1 MLRPHLRRLAV
12 PALALL
18 LLAVLVQGGART
30 ALVNQ
35 GMDLLFRLRGPLAPD
50 QRIVIVGVDE
60 ASLGEYGQW
69 PFARRLHADLLTRL
83 DGAAAVAFDF
93 LFPEAGADDAR
104 LGAAL
109 AQGPPTVLAV
119 APDGRGG
126 WLQPSATLGGYAGV
140 GHIQTMLSGDGIV
153 RRVVLAPGER
163 IPAFSVALARAAG
176 AALPPDLGPDPH
188 TINFHGPESTFLT
201 LSYRDVL
208 AGRYPP
214 RVFAGRYV
222 LVGAQALGLG
232 DSHVTAF
239 TRKTP
244 TPGIEIQATILANLL
259 QGSFIRT
266 LGWLPPALIALFCL
280 LPLLVWPRGGEGRNL
295 LLNLLLAVAVAAAA
309 LVLFHRHLFFD
320 YAGPLLFLLFSYLF
334 YLLQELVS
342 AAGRIV
348 QQARSLDR
356 RLDAR
361 LQQVYHP
368 PSSARDAG
376 ARAEGFFFSPSGLQ
390 GHLARLQEAA
400 AALGLQH
407 HFLEN
412 LLHREL
418 PPLILWESASGAPVF
433 ANAAFRELW
442 PVFSGHGE
450 GEGQELPALAD
461 FVGQIEARPVEEE
474 GEGRAQRFDL
484 QVVRMATGRRFFQGS
499 MHRLLEPDTGFSGEL
514 AVLQD
519 ITEIKE
525 LERVKDE
532 VVSIVSHELKQPL
545 TVILGYGQM
554 LIEDL
559 DGAER
564 SYAQKICG
572 QAERLNRMIR
582 DFLDIA
588 RLESGRQQVKRLPF
602 PLERMLADALET
614 IRTAATKKGIVLEEE
629 VPEQTSPYNGD
640 EALLLHAVL
649 NLLDNAVKFSPA
661 GSVVRLGLREEAER
675 FVLVVAD
682 QGPGIAEEE
691 RQRIFG
697 KFQRGSRTEKDE
709 GFGLGLHLVHQIVEG
724 HNGTIQTLA
733 VPVGACFEIVLPKSE

>member
-1 MLRPHLRRLAV
+1 MLRPHLRRLAA

-18 LLAVLVQGGART
+18 LLAVLVQSGART

-35 GMDLLFRLRGPLAPD
+35 GMDLLFRLRGPLPPD

-69 PFARRLHADLLTRL
+69 PFARHLHAALLARL

-93 LFPEAGADDAR
+93 LFPEAGADDAV

-126 WLQPSATLGGYAGV
+126 WLQPSATLAGYAGV

-153 RRVVLAPGER
+153 RRVALASGEKF
-163 IPAFSVALARAAG
+163 PAFAVALATAAG
-176 AALPPDLGPDPH
+176 TAIRPDSLGPDPH

-239 TRKTP
+239 TRKMP

-259 QGSFIRT
+259 QASFIRT
-266 LGWLPPALIALFCL
+266 IVWLPPALITLFCL

-295 LLNLLLAVAVAAAA
+295 LLNLLLAVAVVAAA
-309 LVLFHRHLFFD
+309 LALFHRHLFFD
-320 YAGPLLFLLFSYLF
+320 YVVPLLFLLFSYLF

-348 QQARSLDR
+348 QQALSLDR

-361 LQQVYHP
+361 LQQVYHR
-368 PSSARDAG
+368 PSPSRDA
-376 ARAEGFFFSPSGLQ
+376 EGQTGGFLFSPAGLQ

-418 PPLILWESASGAPVF
+418 PPLILWESTSGAPVF

-450 GEGQELPALAD
+450 GEGQDLPTLAE
-461 FVGQIEARPVEEE
+461 FVGQIQAHPLEE
-474 GEGRAQRFDL
+474 GRGQRFDL
-484 QVVRMATGRRFFQGS
+484 QARLPSGRRFFQGS
-499 MHRLLEPDTGFSGEL
+499 MHRLVEPDTGFSGEL

-554 LIEDL
+554 LIEEL
-559 DGAER
+559 GGAER

-602 PLERMLADALET
+602 PLERMLADARET
-614 IRTAATKKGIVLEEE
+614 IRTAAAKKGIVLEEE
-629 VPEQTSPYNGD
+629 VPEQTSPCNGD

-661 GSVVRLGLREEAER
+661 GSVVRLSLREEAER
-675 FVLVVAD
+675 FVLAVAD

-724 HNGTIQTLA
+724 HGGTIQALA
-733 VPVGACFEIVLPKSE
+733 VPVGACFEIVLPKSG